1 MVPKTFFF
9 FHFFAER
16 SSWGMLLRSTRKA
29 AMAGSEKKIP
39 TVSAIYQPAKTSG
52 TASSST
58 GSSTT
63 NPSASYSRAANARYV
78 PKRVSK
84 RSVLK
89 LQRHSMSHFKTFG
102 MINLQYEIRIFKV
115 FLWISYWKIKVQR
128 HNMPHFNALG
138 MINLQYEIRIR

>member
-1 MVPKTFFF
+1 MVVWKVFFLPTVAGVAVAVQQWMFTQKKKTNFYFF

-39 TVSAIYQPAKTSG
+39 TVSVIYQPDKTGG

-58 GSSTT
+58 GSSTR

-78 PKRVSK
+78 PGDYGHPERVFFSK
-84 RSVLK
+84 IPNFWAWADK
-89 LQRHSMSHFKTFG
+89 L
-102 MINLQYEIRIFKV
+102 V
-115 FLWISYWKIKVQR
+115 
-128 HNMPHFNALG
+128 
-138 MINLQYEIRIR
+138 